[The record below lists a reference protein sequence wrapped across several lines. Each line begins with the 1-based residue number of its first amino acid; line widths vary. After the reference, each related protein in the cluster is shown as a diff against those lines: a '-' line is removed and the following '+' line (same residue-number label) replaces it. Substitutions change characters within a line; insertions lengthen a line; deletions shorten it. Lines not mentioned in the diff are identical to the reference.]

1 MSFTGK
7 VILITGASS
16 GIGAETA
23 KHFAQLGALL
33 SITGRN
39 KHNLDKVAEQ
49 CGQPKPFIITGD
61 LANENDVKNIIDST
75 IKHYGKL
82 DVLVNNAAIVEFGS
96 IETPS
101 LEQYDNIFNVNVR
114 SVFQLTTLAV
124 PYLIKTKGNI
134 VNVSSVAGFRPLKN
148 NLPYCM
154 SKAALDQF
162 TRCVALEL
170 ASRQVRVNSVNPG
183 AVPTNILRNTG
194 LTQEQVKTVFEQ
206 LKGGHALGRNGDTLE
221 IAKTI
226 AFLASD
232 DASFI
237 TGVTMP
243 VDGVSPFCEH
253 CSISFFIHCTTI
265 MSFAGK
271 VVLITGASSGIG
283 AETAIHF
290 AQLGASLSIT
300 GRNEY
305 NLDKVAE
312 QCGQPKPFIVTGDL
326 ANENDV
332 KNIIDSTI
340 KHYGKIDV
348 LVNNAAIVEFGS
360 IETTSLE
367 QYDNIFNVNVRS
379 VFQLT
384 TLAVPHLIKTKGNIV
399 NVSSVAG
406 LRPLKNNLSYCM
418 SKAALDQ
425 FTRCVALELA
435 SRQVRVNSVNPGA
448 VSTNILRNTGLTQEQ
463 IKILLDQIKEG
474 HALGR
479 IGDTLEIAKTI
490 AFLASDDASFMTGVT
505 MPVDGGWHIT
515 SAQSNLNIT
524 DSQ

>member
-1 MSFTGK
+1 MSFMGK
-7 VILITGASS
+7 VVLITGASS

-23 KHFAQLGALL
+23 IHFAQLSALL

-82 DVLVNNAAIVEFGS
+82 DVLVNNAAIVKFGS

-134 VNVSSVAGFRPLKN
+134 VNVSSVAGLRPLKN

-194 LTQEQVKTVFEQ
+194 LTQEQIKIVFEQ

-237 TGVTMP
+237 TG
-243 VDGVSPFCEH
+243 
-253 CSISFFIHCTTI
+253 I
-265 MSFAGK
+265 
-271 VVLITGASSGIG
+271 
-283 AETAIHF
+283 
-290 AQLGASLSIT
+290 
-300 GRNEY
+300 
-305 NLDKVAE
+305 
-312 QCGQPKPFIVTGDL
+312 
-326 ANENDV
+326 
-332 KNIIDSTI
+332 
-340 KHYGKIDV
+340 
-348 LVNNAAIVEFGS
+348 
-360 IETTSLE
+360 
-367 QYDNIFNVNVRS
+367 
-379 VFQLT
+379 
-384 TLAVPHLIKTKGNIV
+384 
-399 NVSSVAG
+399 
-406 LRPLKNNLSYCM
+406 
-418 SKAALDQ
+418 
-425 FTRCVALELA
+425 
-435 SRQVRVNSVNPGA
+435 
-448 VSTNILRNTGLTQEQ
+448 
-463 IKILLDQIKEG
+463 
-474 HALGR
+474 
-479 IGDTLEIAKTI
+479 
-490 AFLASDDASFMTGVT
+490 T
-505 MPVDGGWHIT
+505 MPVDGGWHVM
-515 SAQSNLNIT
+515 SA
-524 DSQ
+524 